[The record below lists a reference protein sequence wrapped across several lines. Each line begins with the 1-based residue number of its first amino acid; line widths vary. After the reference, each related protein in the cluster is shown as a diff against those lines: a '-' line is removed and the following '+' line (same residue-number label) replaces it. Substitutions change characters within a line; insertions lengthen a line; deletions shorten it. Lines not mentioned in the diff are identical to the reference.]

1 MKKLN
6 YTVKISL
13 LFLFLLINFSC
24 TKENSSN
31 PVEPVDNTKLEA
43 AFSQAGGMSNL
54 KSLVVSRNG
63 TIIKEAY
70 FNGGGANITHDVRSV
85 TKSVIAILTGIA
97 IEKGLIQSTEQPIDS
112 FIRPLVPDLTPEKGN
127 IRIGH
132 LLSMSSGFE
141 WAELNSDFGY
151 TNWAT
156 AENQV
161 QYLFAKPLTSTPG
174 QTFTYNSA
182 ALHILSVIIS
192 RKANMQTLDYANIH
206 FFERL
211 EMGARNWLVDK
222 QGYNNG
228 GAGLEL
234 TPREMI
240 KIGNL
245 ILDKGE
251 YIGRR
256 IVSEEWLD
264 HMTTQKIALPANT
277 MNYATGYGYAW
288 WTGSGTKGNYF
299 FANGYGGQFI
309 VVVPNLK
316 LVVVATN
323 KWSGIGSSVA
333 DQQWLATMNLIMS
346 DILSAFN

>member
-6 YTVKISL
+6 YTAKISL
-13 LFLFLLINFSC
+13 LLLFLLFNFSC
-24 TKENSSN
+24 TKENSTN
-31 PVEPVDNTKLEA
+31 PVEPVNNTKLEA

-54 KSLVVSRNG
+54 KSLVVSHNG

-112 FIRPLVPDLTPEKGN
+112 FIRPLVPDLTTEKGH
-127 IRIGH
+127 IQIGH

-151 TNWAT
+151 SSWAT

-192 RKANMQTLDYANIH
+192 RKANMQILDYANIH

-211 EMGARNWLVDK
+211 EMGGRNWLVDK

-234 TPREMI
+234 TPGEMI

-256 IVSEEWLD
+256 IVSQEWID
-264 HMTTQKIALPANT
+264 RMTTQKIALSANT
-277 MNYATGYGYAW
+277 MNYASGYGYAW
-288 WTGSGTKGNYF
+288 WTGSGSKGNYF

-309 VVVPNLK
+309 VVVPGLK

-323 KWSGIGSSVA
+323 KWSGITSFAA
-333 DQQWLATMNLIMS
+333 DQQWLATINLIMS

>member
-1 MKKLN
+1 MQKLN
-6 YTVKISL
+6 LTTKIVL
-13 LFLFLLINFSC
+13 LFLFLFLNFSC

-43 AFSQAGGMSNL
+43 AFSQAAQMPNL

-63 TIIKEAY
+63 TIVKEAY

-97 IEKGLIQSTEQPIDS
+97 IEKGLITSTEQPIDS
-112 FIRPLVPDLTPEKGN
+112 FIRPLVPDLTTEKGN

-132 LLSMSSGFE
+132 LLTMSSGFE
-141 WAELNSDFGY
+141 WDELNSNFGY
-151 TNWAT
+151 NNWIT

-161 QYLFAKPLTSTPG
+161 QYLFAKPLSSTPG

-182 ALHILSVIIS
+182 AIHILSVIIS
-192 RKANMQTLDYANIH
+192 RKSNMQTLDFANIH

-211 EMGARNWLVDK
+211 EMGERNWQVDR

-245 ILDKGE
+245 ILDGGE
-251 YIGRR
+251 YLGRR
-256 IVSEEWLD
+256 IVSSEWID
-264 HMTTQKIALPANT
+264 KMTTQQISINAST
-277 MNYATGYGYAW
+277 MNYATGYGYGW
-288 WTGSGTKGNYF
+288 WTGNGPKGNYF

-323 KWSGIGSSVA
+323 KWSGVSSSTT
-333 DQQWLATMNLIMS
+333 DQQWITTINLIMS